1 MRSQTARPECAHGVR
16 LIIYHTERHSRE
28 YSDRGFFWNL
38 PALTQAGRKADVS
51 GHAASVCARPCGTD
65 GTAWSRGMEPV
76 HRRVEPVE
84 PIQFKEY
91 TLLIS
96 FKLYRLHWFHT
107 PVHRF
112 HASAPSGSIGST
124 RLRTNSHQST
134 SAPHGRVLEMSH
146 GQSST
151 ATLDPESAERVEP
164 VACEAQRS
172 SGRAWDSELACEVA
186 LAFLRI
192 LGEIRTRE
200 DRNKNAFG
208 VECVPEVVG
217 QRCSTRHWKI
227 APAFAEDLSSKR
239 YVYSVDVPS
248 YWSP

>member
-1 MRSQTARPECAHGVR
+1 
-16 LIIYHTERHSRE
+16 
-28 YSDRGFFWNL
+28 
-38 PALTQAGRKADVS
+38 
-51 GHAASVCARPCGTD
+51 
-65 GTAWSRGMEPV
+65 
-76 HRRVEPVE
+76 
-84 PIQFKEY
+84 
-91 TLLIS
+91 
-96 FKLYRLHWFHT
+96 
-107 PVHRF
+107 
-112 HASAPSGSIGST
+112 
-124 RLRTNSHQST
+124 
-134 SAPHGRVLEMSH
+134 MSH
-146 GQSST
+146 GQNST

-172 SGRAWDSELACEVA
+172 SGRVWDSEQACEVA